1 MGHSPEP
8 VEWLV
13 NPVTRN
19 RVRFFPPFLPE
30 TDRDL
35 EVFRERFGEFCMAAW
50 RFGRQ
55 DPPVVQH
62 GQHGLPWMA
71 PPVLSAGVLHEP
83 GKPPPEP
90 VAYWV

>member
-1 MGHSPEP
+1 MAIEP
-8 VEWLV
+8 VRWLV

-19 RVRFFPPFLPE
+19 RVRFFPPFLPR
-30 TDRDL
+30 TDKDL

-55 DPPVVQH
+55 DPPVIQRDLLH
-62 GQHGLPWMA
+62 TG

-90 VAYWV
+90 VSCWV